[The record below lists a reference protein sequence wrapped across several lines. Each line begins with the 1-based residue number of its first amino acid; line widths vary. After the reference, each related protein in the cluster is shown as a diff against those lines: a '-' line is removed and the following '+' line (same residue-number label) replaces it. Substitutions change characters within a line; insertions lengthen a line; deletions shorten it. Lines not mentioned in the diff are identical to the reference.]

1 MSVNHYLIDFHT
13 AVSQGHVPKYS
24 LVHKFGQNLDIDTTT
39 DPETVWSAGG
49 LYTFPSSADT
59 LKIVSND
66 VDDNGTGTTGALTI
80 KVQGLDAN
88 YDLIEEDF
96 TLNGQTA
103 VTGSKN
109 FIRVFRAFVTSAG
122 SSELN
127 EGTITINNSDD
138 SLTLATIPALHG
150 QTQMAIYTIPRN
162 HKAYLTSFSASISKA
177 TPSTAIVLE
186 MIFRKDGVKRVKQ
199 NISID
204 TTGSTSFMKEFKMP
218 LPIEEKTDV
227 YVNAKEVSQN
237 NAGVFS
243 NFALILVDQE
253 PKYTTNV

>member
-1 MSVNHYLIDFHT
+1 V
-13 AVSQGHVPKYS
+13 
-24 LVHKFGQNLDIDTTT
+24 
-39 DPETVWSAGG
+39 
-49 LYTFPSSADT
+49 
-59 LKIVSND
+59 
-66 VDDNGTGTTGALTI
+66 ALTI

-204 TTGSTSFMKEFKMP
+204 TTGSTSFIKEFKMP
-218 LPIEEKTDV
+218 LPVEEKTDV
-227 YVNAKEVSQN
+227 YINAKEVSQN

>member
-1 MSVNHYLIDFHT
+1 MGLNNHIFDFHT
-13 AVSQGHVPKYS
+13 EVSKGLVPKHA
-24 LVHKFGQNLDIDTTT
+24 LVHKFGHNLDVDTTT

-49 LYTFPSSADT
+49 LYTFDT
-59 LKIVSND
+59 NASPLRIVSND
-66 VDDNGTGTTGALTI
+66 INDRQGDTGARKI
-80 KVQGLDAN
+80 KIQGLDAN
-88 YDLIEEDF
+88 YGLIEDEVF
-96 TLNGQTA
+96 LNGQNT
-103 VTGSKN
+103 VVSNKN
-109 FIRVFRAFVTSAG
+109 FLRVNRAFVTEAG

-127 EGTITINNSDD
+127 EGVITINNGGNT
-138 SLTLATIPALHG
+138 LTLAQIPEKHG

-162 HKAYLTSFSASISKA
+162 YKAYLTSFSASMSKA

-204 TTGSTSFMKEFKMP
+204 TTGSTSFVKEFKMP

-237 NAGVFS
+237 NSGVFS
-243 NFALILVDQE
+243 NFALVLVDQSG
-253 PKYTTNV
+253 KYTTNV